1 MADLHFWG
9 NIAQAL
15 GSFTLIYSFFPQIY
29 KLLKLKN
36 SQGISIQYWTILTL
50 GVICIAINLTIS
62 KVNIFIQITQWLNAA
77 LALTVLLLS
86 NKYKRKIV
94 GEKTINIYKYYER

>member
-1 MADLHFWG
+1 MLIMTNLHFWG

-36 SQGISIQYWTILTL
+36 SEGISLQYWTILTV
-50 GVICIAINLTIS
+50 GVACIAINLTIN
-62 KVNIFIQITQWLNAA
+62 KVNIFIQITQWLNVV
-77 LALTVLLLS
+77 LALIVLLIS
-86 NKYKRKIV
+86 SKYKREVK
-94 GEKTINIYKYYER
+94 EKKKL